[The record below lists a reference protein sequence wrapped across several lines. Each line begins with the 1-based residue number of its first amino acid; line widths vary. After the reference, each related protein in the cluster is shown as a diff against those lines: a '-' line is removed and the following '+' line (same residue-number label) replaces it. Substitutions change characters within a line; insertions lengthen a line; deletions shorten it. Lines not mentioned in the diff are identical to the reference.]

1 MNAHGESL
9 PLDTEEAIVAKN
21 PFDPPAK
28 PDPPIPMDWGP
39 DFADL
44 KWKPPKDDGGS
55 PITEYIIEVRD
66 KDRRKWKEAFK
77 VDARTM
83 TGKVEAP
90 LIVEDHFYEFRVIAV
105 NKAGPSEPSDP
116 SDTIQAKIR
125 FLKPRIDR

>member
-1 MNAHGESL
+1 MSGIVCDIVEAWSKVL
-9 PLDTEEAIVAKN
+9 KTTET
-21 PFDPPAK
+21 PQ
-28 PDPPIPMDWGP
+28 
-39 DFADL
+39 
-44 KWKPPKDDGGS
+44 
-55 PITEYIIEVRD
+55 VRD

-125 FLKPRIDR
+125 FMKPRIDRYRTL